1 MPQIAYSHRDPETG
15 QLVVGVR
22 DMTPEEEAERLADEA
37 SQGAPVPQIISR
49 RQCAAEMFARS
60 LISSPEAI
68 AMSTTGTPPTMVETM
83 LAAMPEPMQTYA
95 RIDFGAPN
103 YDRANPLLVALMSGT
118 GADAEAIDQFFRDA
132 ASR

>member
-1 MPQIAYSHRDPETG
+1 MIIREINIATGVETQRAPTPDEVAEWATPQE
-15 QLVVGVR
+15 V
-22 DMTPEEEAERLADEA
+22 
-37 SQGAPVPQIISR
+37 PVPQVISR

-60 LISSPEAI
+60 LISSSEAI
-68 AMSTTGTPPTMVETM
+68 AMSTTGTPPAMVETM
-83 LAAMPEPMQTYA
+83 LAALPEPEQTYA

-118 GADAEAIDQFFRDA
+118 GADTEAIDQFFRDA